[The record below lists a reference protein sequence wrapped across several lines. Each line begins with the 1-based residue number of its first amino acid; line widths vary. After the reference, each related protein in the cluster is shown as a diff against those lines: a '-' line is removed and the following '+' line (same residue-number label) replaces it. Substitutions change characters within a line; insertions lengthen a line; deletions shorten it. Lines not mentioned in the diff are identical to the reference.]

1 MLPRQEMLP
10 RQVLP
15 RETSSIFVVLPFYA
29 AFGRVGLVFSCLS
42 RLFQLVSASDRES
55 GPGRREEA
63 VAISCLFQ
71 LSAARGREPGP
82 ATEGRGES
90 CGGPLWLFPFRPML
104 SRVRPARLCVE
115 QVVVQRP
122 NLAFGRSKSSQ
133 QR

>member
-29 AFGRVGLVFSCLS
+29 AFGRVA
-42 RLFQLVSASDRES
+42 LVSASGRES
-55 GPGRREEA
+55 GPERREEA

-82 ATEGRGES
+82 ATEGRGKS